1 MTVEQIAGLGPAL
14 TGFLTSFAGC
24 FFRRDV
30 LAHFRAY
37 CRGLLSD
44 LPRKSVEPIALA
56 AGSTV
61 RSLQEFLNHLRWDQE
76 RMGDLIQQRI
86 ALRHGPIP
94 GLPSGGATANPDDVG
109 VIGLIDEC
117 GIPKKGKKTPGV
129 QRQYC
134 GASGKI
140 DNCIVNVHLGY
151 RNTATGFQSVIA
163 SDLYLPKSWVED
175 RAAGGARCRGAH
187 IPDGLGYRPKTA
199 IALDQVRRALGN
211 GLRLDFLTFDEG
223 YGKDPSFLFGLEK
236 LGQCYVG
243 EVPCNFRCW
252 PVRPRYHSLRK
263 EFAPKEVRN
272 LCRWSKAFI
281 YQPWQP
287 MTISRQTA
295 APELWHVKAAQ
306 VYLRHPD
313 TDRPTDRTY
322 WLIVGWNKET
332 DEHKYWLSN
341 APPATPLSRL
351 LRVAFDRAAVEHL
364 FRLAKTEVGMDHY
377 EGRSY
382 LGLMRHL
389 VLCQLMLLFLAEQTT
404 LLRGEKPPGPARPD
418 AGAGR
423 PGAQRPLPALA

>member
-1 MTVEQIAGLGPAL
+1 MTAEQIAGLGPAL
-14 TGFLTSFAGC
+14 VKFLACFGAC

-30 LAHFRAY
+30 LAHFHCY

-56 AGSTV
+56 GGATV
-61 RSLQEFLNHLRWDQE
+61 RSLQEFLNHLAWDQD
-76 RMGDLIQQRI
+76 RMRNLIQQRV
-86 ALRHGPIP
+86 AQHHGPTP
-94 GLPSGGATANPDDVG
+94 GGPAGGAPANPDDVG

-151 RNTATGFQSVIA
+151 LNTSSGFRGILA

-175 RAAGGARCRGAH
+175 RASGGTRCQDAH
-187 IPDGLGYRPKTA
+187 IPEDLGYRPKTA
-199 IALDQVRRALGN
+199 IALDQVRQAIGN
-211 GLRLDFLTFDEG
+211 GLRLDFLSFDEG
-223 YGKDPSFLFGLEK
+223 YGKDPAFLFGLEK

-252 PVRPRYHSLRK
+252 PVKPQYHSLRK
-263 EFAPKEVRN
+263 EFATKEVRN
-272 LCRWSKAFI
+272 VCRWSKAFL

-287 MTISRQTA
+287 MTITRQTTG
-295 APELWHVKAAQ
+295 PQTWHVKAAQ
-306 VYLRHPD
+306 VHLRHPD

-322 WLIVGWNKET
+322 WLIVGWNKQT
-332 DEHKYWLSN
+332 DEYKYWVSN
-341 APPATPLSRL
+341 APPATPLARL

-364 FRLAKTEVGMDHY
+364 FRVAKTEVGMDHY

-389 VLCQLMLLFLAEQTT
+389 VLCQLVILFLAEQTT
-404 LLRGEKPPGPARPD
+404 LLRGEKPQGPARPD
-418 AGAGR
+418 DRTDG
-423 PGAQRPLPALA
+423 PSPQRPLPALA